1 MLQEV
6 RELVRGGF
14 CDRSGGLPR
23 PELPPTS
30 FLEDL
35 EGAGELASKGI
46 VGGAVVDGRDDDEFP
61 ANRDDSEALV
71 AHRGAGI
78 TPRHRH
84 TGLDEVPDDG
94 QEAFELLRSD
104 RKVPA
109 RRQGDERLPRP
120 VARVDARDGFST
132 RGTAG
137 ACLRSTLA

>member
-46 VGGAVVDGRDDDEFP
+46 VGGGVVDGRDDDEIP
-61 ANRDDSEALV
+61 PNRDDSEAPV
-71 AHRGAGI
+71 AHRGDGT
-78 TPRHRH
+78 TPRHPH
-84 TGLDEVPDDG
+84 TGPDEVPAHG
-94 QEAFELLRSD
+94 PGGLA
-104 RKVPA
+104 VPPPQPEVPGPSPG
-109 RRQGDERLPRP
+109 R
-120 VARVDARDGFST
+120 
-132 RGTAG
+132 
-137 ACLRSTLA
+137 

>member
-46 VGGAVVDGRDDDEFP
+46 VGGAAVDGRHDDEFP
-61 ANRDDSEALV
+61 ANRDDSEAPV
-71 AHRGAGI
+71 AHPGDGI
-78 TPRHRH
+78 SPRDPH

-94 QEAFELLRSD
+94 
-104 RKVPA
+104 PA
-109 RRQGDERLPRP
+109 RFEWR
-120 VARVDARDGFST
+120 
-132 RGTAG
+132 
-137 ACLRSTLA
+137 RSE

>member
-46 VGGAVVDGRDDDEFP
+46 VGGAGVDGRDDDEFP
-61 ANRDDSEALV
+61 ADRDDSEALV
-71 AHRGAGI
+71 ADRRGGL

-84 TGLDEVPDDG
+84 TGLRRVPDDG
-94 QEAFELLRSD
+94 PGALRLV
-104 RKVPA
+104 RA
-109 RRQGDERLPRP
+109 APR
-120 VARVDARDGFST
+120 G
-132 RGTAG
+132 
-137 ACLRSTLA
+137 

>member
-46 VGGAVVDGRDDDEFP
+46 VGGAVVDGRDEDEFP
-61 ANRDDSEALV
+61 ANRGGSEGPV
-71 AHRGAGI
+71 AHRGDRI
-78 TPRHRH
+78 TPRPRH
-84 TGLDEVPDDG
+84 TRLDRGPDDG
-94 QEAFELLRSD
+94 PEASAVLR
-104 RKVPA
+104 A
-109 RRQGDERLPRP
+109 ER
-120 VARVDARDGFST
+120 T
-132 RGTAG
+132 
-137 ACLRSTLA
+137 